1 MGAEEKEADTE
12 AHPLAE
18 AEGVGKGVAVCK
30 RVPDA
35 DSELKKEAVTLREAR
50 EKEAD
55 ADGESLGLSEA
66 PVGVRLPRM
75 SVREPDALCVR
86 DREFTGDALTEGEPL
101 ALALADARGD
111 AEEELLSVME
121 FVNER
126 VAAAEAERV
135 SPDAVGDDEE
145 LGHARMEGV
154 GIPARVTIV
163 DAL

>member
-1 MGAEEKEADTE
+1 M
-12 AHPLAE
+12 
-18 AEGVGKGVAVCK
+18 
-30 RVPDA
+30 VPDA

-86 DREFTGDALTEGEPL
+86 DREFNDDVLKEGEPL
-101 ALALADARGD
+101 TLALAETRGD
-111 AEEELLSVME
+111 AEVELLSEKV

-126 VAAAEAERV
+126 VTTAEAERV
-135 SPDAVGDDEE
+135 SRDAVGDAEE
-145 LGHARMEGV
+145 LKHARIEGV

>member
-1 MGAEEKEADTE
+1 MG
-12 AHPLAE
+12 
-18 AEGVGKGVAVCK
+18 
-30 RVPDA
+30 PDA

-86 DREFTGDALTEGEPL
+86 DREFNDDVLKEGEPL
-101 ALALADARGD
+101 TLALAETRGD
-111 AEEELLSVME
+111 AEVELLSEKV

-126 VAAAEAERV
+126 VTTAEAERV
-135 SPDAVGDDEE
+135 SRDAVGDAEE
-145 LGHARMEGV
+145 LKHARIEGV

>member
-1 MGAEEKEADTE
+1 M
-12 AHPLAE
+12 
-18 AEGVGKGVAVCK
+18 
-30 RVPDA
+30 VPDA

-86 DREFTGDALTEGEPL
+86 DREFNDDVLKEGEPL
-101 ALALADARGD
+101 TLALAEARGD
-111 AEEELLSVME
+111 AEVELLSVKV

-126 VAAAEAERV
+126 VTAAEAERV
-135 SPDAVGDDEE
+135 SRDAVGDAEE
-145 LGHARMEGV
+145 LGHARIEGV